1 MSLTS
6 LYPVLMTDD
15 VRATAAFYRDVIGL
29 ETTFTSDWYVSF
41 RRDGFEL
48 AVLHR
53 DHETVP
59 AAFRRAPAGGIL
71 INIEVEDAAD
81 WHTELVE
88 RRGLPVVQPLRDED
102 FGQRHFIIEAPDGVL
117 LDVISPIPPSPE
129 FADAYLQGSSVT
141 S

>member
-15 VRATAAFYRDVIGL
+15 LGATAGFYRDVIGM

-48 AVLHR
+48 AVLDR
-53 DHETVP
+53 SHETVP
-59 AAFRRAPAGGIL
+59 AAFRRAPSGGIL
-71 INIEVEDAAD
+71 INVEVEDAGS
-81 WHTELVE
+81 WHTELIE

-117 LDVISPIPPSPE
+117 LDVISPIPPSQA
-129 FADAYLQGSSVT
+129 FADAYAQGSSIT
-141 S
+141 G